1 MTIDTDIAKA
11 ARHFGIDPKLI
22 QAVVNAE
29 GDILKAV
36 RVSLPATKDRAA
48 ALDITCRSAV
58 HAMSD
63 FIKLGTTS
71 DPAQTMKSFVEFWA
85 HRWAPVGV
93 DNDPTG
99 LNRNWPANVLAIWR
113 KP

>member
-1 MTIDTDIAKA
+1 MKIDADVAAVAK
-11 ARHFGIDPKLI
+11 HFGLDAKMI

-36 RVSLPATKDRAA
+36 RCSLPATKDRAA

-63 FIKLGTTS
+63 FLTNADSG
-71 DPAQTMKSFVEFWA
+71 DLAEGFVDFWA
-85 HRWAPVGV
+85 KRWAPQGAT
-93 DNDPTG
+93 NDPTG
-99 LNRNWPANVLAIWR
+99 LNANWPRNVLRLWMKR
-113 KP
+113 